1 MTTQDSALTFPC
13 DFPVKVMGPASE
25 AFEAEVKAIIDRHAS
40 ESEQLQITTR
50 LSKGGKYRSIT
61 IQLRANSRQ
70 QLDAIYQEL
79 TACEQV
85 LMAL

>member
-1 MTTQDSALTFPC
+1 MTNQDSALTFPC
-13 DFPVKVMGPASE
+13 DFPIKVMGPASD
-25 AFEAEVKAIIDRHAS
+25 AFETEVKAIINRHAS
-40 ESEQLQITTR
+40 ETEQLDITTR